1 MIQIV
6 WQYDVKEAFRAKFEL
21 AYGPGGAWSR
31 ILGSSPGYRGTVLL
45 RDAHHPHRYLS
56 IENWDAEEEHQAF
69 LEDHRDECSS
79 MDATFKEWTDA
90 GVRIGVFK
98 LLAEAT
104 VRSRTGKG
112 RAGARPRGQT
122 WGP

>member
-6 WQYDVKEAFRAKFEL
+6 WQYEVKEAFRAKFEL

-56 IENWDAEEEHQAF
+56 IENWDAEEELQAF
-69 LEDHRDECSS
+69 REDHRDECSS

-104 VRSRTGKG
+104 VRPRTGKG